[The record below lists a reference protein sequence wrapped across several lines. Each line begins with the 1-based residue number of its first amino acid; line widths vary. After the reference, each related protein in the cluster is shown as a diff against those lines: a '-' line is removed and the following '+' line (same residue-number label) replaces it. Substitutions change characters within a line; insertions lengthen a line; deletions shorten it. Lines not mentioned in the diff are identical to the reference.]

1 MKMKRCSRARAVLI
15 STLLA
20 AIFVAGCAKTPAPVA
35 SVDSG
40 RLMITRS
47 FALAGLPVALMV
59 DGVRVATIEFH
70 SSYNGLIAPGPY
82 SINVVQIPDSAHTR
96 SDPVR
101 FVVQPGQAYSFTAT
115 KSGPRVVLR

>member
-1 MKMKRCSRARAVLI
+1 MKTKRCSRSRAVLI

-20 AIFVAGCAKTPAPVA
+20 AIFVAGCATTPAPVA
-35 SVDSG
+35 SASSG

-59 DGVRVATIEFH
+59 DRVRVATIEFH
-70 SSYNGLIAPGPY
+70 SSYNGLMAPGPHT
-82 SINVVQIPDSAHTR
+82 INVVQIPDSACR
-96 SDPVR
+96 CADPIR
-101 FVVQPGQAYSFTAT
+101 FVVQPRQTYKFTAT